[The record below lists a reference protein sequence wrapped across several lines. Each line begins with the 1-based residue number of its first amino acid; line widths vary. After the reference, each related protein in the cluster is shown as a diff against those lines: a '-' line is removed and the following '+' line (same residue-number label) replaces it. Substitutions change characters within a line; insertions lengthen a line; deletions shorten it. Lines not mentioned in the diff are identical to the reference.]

1 MEVIDVTCLTIFYPA
16 EPIALEL
23 RHFTKFGHCQS
34 VRIQEVC
41 VLASF
46 NFLLQSRGLCRWLS
60 PTFLH

>member
-34 VRIQEVC
+34 VHIQEVC

-46 NFLLQSRGLCRWLS
+46 NFL
-60 PTFLH
+60 